1 MKVSPVPGLVAGVT
15 LALGLA
21 FLTPTNAVAQA
32 FKAGENYV
40 GPSVSLATYGSTAA
54 IGGNFEHAVNDKW
67 GWGIAAQYFSYSTSG
82 FGFKYSTK
90 YVSLAGTAAYHFEV
104 EGNEK
109 LDPFVGAALGYNIVS
124 IDCPLAACDGDAF
137 KSSGLLFGGFG
148 GVRYWV
154 KDNLAITGRTGYGLG
169 YLSAGVDFKF

>member
-1 MKVSPVPGLVAGVT
+1 MKDSVFSGLVAGAT
-15 LALGLA
+15 LALGIA
-21 FLTPTNAVAQA
+21 FLTPTNAGAQA

-67 GWGIAAQYFSYSTSG
+67 GWGIAAQYFSYSVSYG
-82 FGFKYSTK
+82 FGDYTTK

-124 IDCPLAACDGDAF
+124 IDCPGSTCAGAR
-137 KSSGLLFGGFG
+137 SSGLLLGGFG
-148 GVRYWV
+148 GLRYWV